1 MSSPEIEAAMAREAY
16 FQYLS
21 EVITCWQSDPKAYDL
36 KLVAHEIQKTTGQ
49 ASVEALRPGDFIALL
64 RRCRLRNSNP
74 PEPVPPK
81 SAVEMRRERAELLL
95 ERERVLL
102 AAQPLFYLPALHRRP
117 LPQAWRPVEPRH
129 PGAATAQAVIFDRP
143 DAPVD
148 EVVLIAAELGFVDGS
163 NEQRSWYR
171 AYCKVRRSDQVEV
184 LILGEGTTG
193 SPTGSRMAVGRKV
206 YAFLREQCDAEP
218 LLDTPPAT
226 APPPKSEVYSVQVR
240 VELSKRDV
248 DDLFRWSHRAE
259 TSTVVAQALKRHA
272 AQVRRLREERAAAR
286 KARRAAAG
294 SAD

>member
-21 EVITCWQSDPKAYDL
+21 EVITLWQSDPKAYDL
-36 KLVAHEIQKTTGQ
+36 KLVAHEIQKATGQ

-64 RRCRLRNSNP
+64 RRCKRRNSNP
-74 PEPVPPK
+74 PEPVPPQN
-81 SAVEMRRERAELLL
+81 AVEMHRERAQRLLD
-95 ERERVLL
+95 EERVLL
-102 AAQPLFYLPALHRRP
+102 AAQPLFYLPALFRRP
-117 LPQAWRPVEPRH
+117 LPQAWNAVEPRH
-129 PGAATAQAVIFDRP
+129 PGGATAQAVIFDRP

-148 EVVLIAAELGFVDGS
+148 EVVLIAAEMGFVDGS
-163 NEQRSWYR
+163 NQRSWYR
-171 AYCKVRRSDQVEV
+171 AYCKIRRSDHVEV

-193 SPTGSRMAVGRKV
+193 SQIGARIGVGRRV
-206 YAFLREQCDAEP
+206 YAFVREQCDAEP
-218 LLDTPPAT
+218 LLDTPQPQPP
-226 APPPKSEVYSVQVR
+226 PPPKSEVYTVQVR